1 VRPFL
6 ILGAAAVMACAS
18 AGAGGGGTTVDA
30 NSPNVITGDQIV
42 ASAQTN
48 AYDVVSRL
56 RPNFLKSRGRTTV
69 YGQGSDYATVFLDG
83 QSYGDLS
90 SMRNIAASQISS
102 IHFIRGTDAVT
113 TYGMQYGA
121 GVIDIRTR

>member
-1 VRPFL
+1 MRAL
-6 ILGAAAVMACAS
+6 SILAAATVMACAT
-18 AGAGGGGTTVDA
+18 AGAGGSGTTVDA
-30 NSPNVITGDQIV
+30 NSPNVITGDQIT

-90 SMRNIAASQISS
+90 SLRNIAASQISS

-113 TYGMQYGA
+113 THGMQYGA
-121 GVIDIRTR
+121 GVIDVRTK

>member
-1 VRPFL
+1 MKTFL
-6 ILGAAAVMACAS
+6 VLGAVAVMACAS
-18 AGAGGGGTTVDA
+18 AGGGGTTVDA
-30 NSPNVITGDQIV
+30 NSPNVITGDQIA

-113 TYGMQYGA
+113 THGMQYGA
-121 GVIDIRTR
+121 GVIDIRTK

>member
-1 VRPFL
+1 MRLLFFL
-6 ILGAAAVMACAS
+6 TLATAIACAS
-18 AGAGGGGTTVDA
+18 AAGGGTTVDT
-30 NSPNVITGDQIV
+30 NSPNIITADQIA

-69 YGQGSDYATVFLDG
+69 YGQGSDYPTVFLDG

>member
-1 VRPFL
+1 MRPLFV
-6 ILGAAAVMACAS
+6 LGAAAVMACAS
-18 AGAGGGGTTVDA
+18 AGGGGGGTTIDA
-30 NSPNVITGDQIV
+30 NSPNIITGDQIA

>member
-1 VRPFL
+1 MRPFS

-18 AGAGGGGTTVDA
+18 AGGGGTTVDA
-30 NSPNVITGDQIV
+30 NNPNIITGDQIA

-90 SMRNIAASQISS
+90 SLRNIAASQISS

-121 GVIDIRTR
+121 GVIDIRTK

>member
-1 VRPFL
+1 MRL
-6 ILGAAAVMACAS
+6 LSILAAATVMACAS
-18 AGAGGGGTTVDA
+18 AGGGGTTLDA
-30 NSPNVITGDQIV
+30 NSPNIITSDQIA

-121 GVIDIRTR
+121 GVIDIRTK

>member
-1 VRPFL
+1 MRPFFF
-6 ILGAAAVMACAS
+6 LGAAAVIACAS
-18 AGAGGGGTTVDA
+18 AGAGGTTVDA
-30 NSPNVITGDQIV
+30 NNPNIITGDQIS

-69 YGQGSDYATVFLDG
+69 YARGSDYPTVYLDG

-90 SMRNIAASQISS
+90 SLRNIAAAQISS

-121 GVIDIRTR
+121 GVIDIRTK

>member
-1 VRPFL
+1 MRHFF
-6 ILGAAAVMACAS
+6 ILGAAAAVMACAS
-18 AGAGGGGTTVDA
+18 AGAGSTSVAGG
-30 NSPNVITGDQIV
+30 NPNIITADQIS
-42 ASAQTN
+42 ASQQTN

-69 YGQGSDYATVFLDG
+69 YGQGSDYAAVFLDG

-90 SMRNIAASQISS
+90 SLRNISAPQIRS
-102 IHFIRGTDAVT
+102 IQFIRGTDAVT

-121 GVIDIRTR
+121 GVIAIRTK